1 MFPAPALLWHKS
13 KRAREERRNGSI
25 LSFSDFTVCVVA
37 PCHRPTQT
45 ATDPPKLPPPN
56 PNFHHST
63 QATTAHPN
71 HHRPTQTAPVRR
83 KRRGAVC
90 GCWHRRRFFLGLAL
104 FFPRF
109 LFLLTSTTLGDYWY
123 PPPKSKKLSVPRGA
137 LAFLA
142 STPVFFVCRARSR
155 NAPVTRCDLPSRE
168 VLASENYTHFL
179 LRERRESRVAHRGL

>member
-37 PCHRPTQT
+37 PRHRPTQT
-45 ATDPPKLPPPN
+45 ATYPPKLPPPN
-56 PNFHHST
+56 PNCHHST

-109 LFLLTSTTLGDYWY
+109 LSYSSSHRL
-123 PPPKSKKLSVPRGA
+123 PPAKKQKAVRTERRARISCINPGV
-137 LAFLA
+137 
-142 STPVFFVCRARSR
+142 FVCRAAAQRAGNAVRS
-155 NAPVTRCDLPSRE
+155 
-168 VLASENYTHFL
+168 SEP
-179 LRERRESRVAHRGL
+179 RGVGE